1 MLLGLACFW
10 QDNISCPLTSKAL
23 SCVQAIHVAQD
34 LGFKN
39 VELEGDSEVLIS
51 KLNVADIDKS
61 TISSIIFSSGGGMS
75 IRWRRDE
82 HQFRRCWIVI
92 ERGGSDFVVMI
103 TDLTIL
109 ARSGSFLAIIVSAS
123 TLL

>member
-61 TISSIIFSSGGGMS
+61 TISSIIWDVKRLVLGF
-75 IRWRRDE
+75 E
-82 HQFRRCWIVI
+82 HFKFHYIKR
-92 ERGGSDFVVMI
+92 
-103 TDLTIL
+103 
-109 ARSGSFLAIIVSAS
+109 
-123 TLL
+123 